1 MYILLLAFWSSGW
14 NSYLRTPL
22 RKFSN
27 LLRVFG
33 AAVVTPSGWKL
44 SSSEK
49 IDVAITTILIK
60 ETSQPW
66 QWRRI
71 TFHLCW
77 RESSPSGFQDPQ
89 KPPLSLHPAFR
100 LPPPCLFLYPAK
112 KKYWIKNLMYATSI
126 IVKFSSSIYI
136 VVTVMIMMMIKNLQR
151 LFLCIGASD
160 SRCRH
165 DLQAVDAHLL

>member
-112 KKYWIKNLMYATSI
+112 KKYWPKKLMPATTIMVIGSIPEGERKAHTHSCIATSA
-126 IVKFSSSIYI
+126 KC
-136 VVTVMIMMMIKNLQR
+136 TGN
-151 LFLCIGASD
+151 
-160 SRCRH
+160 H
-165 DLQAVDAHLL
+165 DLFFLDLILNNDEVQ